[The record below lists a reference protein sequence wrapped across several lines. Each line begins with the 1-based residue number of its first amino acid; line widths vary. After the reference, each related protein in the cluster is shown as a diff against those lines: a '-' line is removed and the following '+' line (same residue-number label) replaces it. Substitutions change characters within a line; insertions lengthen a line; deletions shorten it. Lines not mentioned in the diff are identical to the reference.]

1 MNFINIIDKI
11 PGPFDIILNN
21 LSLFYINL
29 IIKICKATYNSKTY
43 IIKNNIFYSQY
54 KKINN
59 IDLYNHLR
67 NNNLNIILLNN
78 YNDNKKLNL
87 ILYKHKAICL
97 EFYPKNFN
105 KLTDYLI
112 NQNIE
117 FIYNSKINDIQGF
130 KHFKYTNVMKY
141 IEYVIESKFSYIKNN
156 IFFEIY
162 NKTFRHIDI
171 IFNKVFIIV
180 YYSYLLLYHIFYKN
194 FKSIKYFY
202 LSFYK
207 NIDKIKFNITSET
220 AINILKSFKSKIDN
234 ICELLSSKIRYDLVI
249 FYKINL
255 LYIYMIIE
263 KKFIKDYKFFIDYN
277 DIANNKKFLIEYIN
291 ISKIPKYLKHII
303 ISKISII

>member
-1 MNFINIIDKI
+1 MNLINIIDKI

-21 LSLFYINL
+21 LSLFHINC
-29 IIKICKATYNSKTY
+29 IIKICKITYNIKTY
-43 IIKNNIFYSQY
+43 IIKNNFFYSEY

-59 IDLYNHLR
+59 IDIYYHLC
-67 NNNLNIILLNN
+67 NNNLNIFLLNN
-78 YNDNKKLNL
+78 YYDNKKLNL
-87 ILYKHKAICL
+87 ILYKYKAIAL
-97 EFYPKNFN
+97 EFYPNNFN

-141 IEYVIESKFSYIKNN
+141 IEYVIETKFSYIKNN

-171 IFNKVFIIV
+171 IFNKVFIIL
-180 YYSYLLLYHIFYKN
+180 YYSYLLLYHIFYEN

-207 NIDKIKFNITSET
+207 NIDKIKFNISSET

-234 ICELLSSKIRYDLVI
+234 ICQLLSSKIRYDLVI

-277 DIANNKKFLIEYIN
+277 DIANNKKLLIEYIY

>member
-1 MNFINIIDKI
+1 MNLINIIDKI

-21 LSLFYINL
+21 LSLFHINS
-29 IIKICKATYNSKTY
+29 IIKICKTTYNIKTY
-43 IIKNNIFYSQY
+43 IIKNNIFYSEY
-54 KKINN
+54 KINNN
-59 IDLYNHLR
+59 IDLYNHLCY
-67 NNNLNIILLNN
+67 NNLNIFFYNN

-87 ILYKHKAICL
+87 ILYKHKAICV

-112 NQNIE
+112 NENIE

-130 KHFKYTNVMKY
+130 KHFKYTNVIKY
-141 IEYVIESKFSYIKNN
+141 IEYVIECKFSYIKNN
-156 IFFEIY
+156 IFSQIY

-180 YYSYLLLYHIFYKN
+180 YYSYLLLYHIFYEN

-202 LSFYK
+202 LAFYK
-207 NIDKIKFNITSET
+207 NINKIKFNITSET
-220 AINILKSFKSKIDN
+220 AINILKSFKIKIDY
-234 ICELLSSKIRYDLVI
+234 IYELLSSKLQSDLVL

-263 KKFIKDYKFFIDYN
+263 KKFIKDYNFFIDYN
-277 DIANNKKFLIEYIN
+277 DITNNKKLLIEKTN
-291 ISKIPKYLKHII
+291 ILKIPIYLKHII

>member
-1 MNFINIIDKI
+1 MNLINIIDKI
-11 PGPFDIILNN
+11 PGPFDLILNN
-21 LSLFYINL
+21 LSLFHINS
-29 IIKICKATYNSKTY
+29 IIKICKTTYNIKTY
-43 IIKNNIFYSQY
+43 IIKNNIFYSEY

-59 IDLYNHLR
+59 IDLYNHLC

-87 ILYKHKAICL
+87 ILYKHKAICI
-97 EFYPKNFN
+97 EFYPKDFN

-112 NQNIE
+112 NENIE
-117 FIYNSKINDIQGF
+117 FIYNSKINDIQAF

-141 IEYVIESKFSYIKNN
+141 IEYVIETKFSYIKNN
-156 IFFEIY
+156 IFSKIY

-180 YYSYLLLYHIFYKN
+180 YYSYLLLYHIFYEN

-207 NIDKIKFNITSET
+207 IINKIKFNITSET
-220 AINILKSFKSKIDN
+220 AINILKSFKIKIDY
-234 ICELLSSKIRYDLVI
+234 IYELLSSKLQSDLVL

-263 KKFIKDYKFFIDYN
+263 KKFIKDYKFFFDYN
-277 DIANNKKFLIEYIN
+277 DITNNKKLLIEKTN
-291 ISKIPKYLKHII
+291 ILKIPIYLKHII

>member
-1 MNFINIIDKI
+1 MNLINIIDKI

-21 LSLFYINL
+21 LSLIHINY
-29 IIKICKATYNSKTY
+29 IIKICKLTYNIKTH
-43 IIKNNIFYSQY
+43 IIKNNFFYTEY

-59 IDLYNHLR
+59 IDIYYHLC
-67 NNNLNIILLNN
+67 NNNLNIFLSNN
-78 YNDNKKLNL
+78 YNDNKKLNM
-87 ILYKHKAICL
+87 ILYKHKAISL

-112 NQNIE
+112 NENIE
-117 FIYNSKINDIQGF
+117 FIYNSKINDINGF
-130 KHFKYTNVMKY
+130 KHFKYTNTMKY
-141 IEYVIESKFSYIKNN
+141 IEYVIENKFSYVINN
-156 IFFEIY
+156 IFSQIF

-207 NIDKIKFNITSET
+207 KLDKIKFNITYEI
-220 AINILKSFKSKIDN
+220 AIYILKSFKTKIDN
-234 ICELLSSKIRYDLVI
+234 ICELLRSKIGCDLLL

-263 KKFIKDYKFFIDYN
+263 KKFTTNYNFHYN
-277 DIANNKKFLIEYIN
+277 DIANNKKLLIEKIN
-291 ISKIPKYLKHII
+291 ILKIPKYLKHIFI
-303 ISKISII
+303 TKISII